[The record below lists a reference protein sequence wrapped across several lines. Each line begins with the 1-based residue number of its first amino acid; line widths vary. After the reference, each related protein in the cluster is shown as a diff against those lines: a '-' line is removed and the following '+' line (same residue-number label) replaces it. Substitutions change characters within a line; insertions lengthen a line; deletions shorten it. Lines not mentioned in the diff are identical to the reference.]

1 MNFTS
6 KFKKILVPF
15 RTKLRRFSLNKNQ
28 ISEDFSIKRSMKSN
42 KNSKR
47 TRSTKTKKI
56 RSTNRKKSKWLLNWS
71 GSKILLIKL
80 MMRIRP

>member
-56 RSTNRKKSKWLLNWS
+56 RSTNRKKNKWLLNCS
-71 GSKILLIKL
+71 G
-80 MMRIRP
+80 